1 MRRVNSSVWRIVA
14 LHGVA
19 IAAVS
24 VILPLILTYRLHA
37 TADRYEHQLLR
48 ARLGLI
54 SHALRADRPGPMALP
69 PRVLE
74 KVRGDGSFSFQ
85 VADGSGRT
93 LLASEQPPP
102 PLPPAGPV
110 QTETFFR
117 AGSAQGA
124 YAVLAK
130 PLQVGDT
137 PLVVEVIHN
146 LDDPSVFV
154 DDVVATFLSQL
165 GWQIAAVLAALFVL
179 DLIVV
184 RAALEPIQRA
194 SHDAQGIDTARLDAR
209 ISERGLPSEIRPLV
223 AAINKALDRL
233 ERGFRLQRNFTADV
247 AHELRTPLA
256 IMRLRIGTLADA
268 QAAEALRGDLE
279 VMTRAVDQLLSLAE
293 LEAAPADEAAADLG
307 GVAEQVV
314 RHLAPAAIA
323 RRRELA
329 LSATPGPQMV
339 KAPSGAVFLA
349 LRNLV
354 ENALHHTPEGSVV
367 EVRVKP
373 GGAVHV
379 LDAGPGVPEADR
391 ELIFERFWRRDRQ
404 GGGGVGLGL
413 AIVARI
419 AASYGGGVGVD
430 EAPGGG
436 ADFSLRFPPVS
447 H

>member
-1 MRRVNSSVWRIVA
+1 MRRVNSSIWRIVS

-48 ARLGLI
+48 GRLGLV
-54 SHALRADRPGPMALP
+54 SHALQADASGHMALP

-85 VADGSGRT
+85 VADWSGRT
-93 LLASEQPPP
+93 LLASQPPP

-110 QTETFFR
+110 QSETFFR
-117 AGSAQGA
+117 ARSAQGA

-154 DDVVATFLSQL
+154 DDVVAAFLSQL

-194 SHDAQGIDTARLDAR
+194 SHDAQAIDTARLDAR

-279 VMTRAVDQLLSLAE
+279 VMTRAVDQLLALAE

-314 RHLAPAAIA
+314 RHLAPAAITQ
-323 RRRELA
+323 RRELA
-329 LSATPGPQMV
+329 LSTAPGPNLV
-339 KAPSGAVFLA
+339 KAPSGAVFQA

-354 ENALHHTPEGSVV
+354 ENALHHAPEGSLV
-367 EVRVKP
+367 EVLVEP
-373 GGAVHV
+373 GGAVRV

-419 AASYGGGVGVD
+419 AAAYGGGVGVD

-447 H
+447 D